1 MSAHQELQRR
11 LKRAAATIEP
21 CLPRKAKVPPSGP
34 DWLHEIKHDGFRI
47 LARKDGDRIRL
58 ITRNGYYFADRYP
71 VIVDAMAR
79 LPVETCIIDRE
90 AVVVDQVSFSSC
102 SLELFIGVATRL
114 GSAARCSAQ
123 STSTLRA

>member
-1 MSAHQELQRR
+1 MPRSVQDP
-11 LKRAAATIEP
+11 RA
-21 CLPRKAKVPPSGP
+21 GP
-34 DWLHEIKHDGFRI
+34 GRIHVIKHDGFLI

-102 SLELFIGVATRL
+102 SLELFIGAATRL

>member
-1 MSAHQELQRR
+1 MT
-11 LKRAAATIEP
+11 K
-21 CLPRKAKVPPSGP
+21 
-34 DWLHEIKHDGFRI
+34 F
-47 LARKDGDRIRL
+47 RL

-102 SLELFIGVATRL
+102 SLELFIGAATRL

>member
-1 MSAHQELQRR
+1 
-11 LKRAAATIEP
+11 
-21 CLPRKAKVPPSGP
+21 LPRSVQDPRAGP
-34 DWLHEIKHDGFRI
+34 GRTHVIKYDGFRI

-102 SLELFIGVATRL
+102 SLELFIGAATRL

-123 STSTLRA
+123 ELRRNLGDDD